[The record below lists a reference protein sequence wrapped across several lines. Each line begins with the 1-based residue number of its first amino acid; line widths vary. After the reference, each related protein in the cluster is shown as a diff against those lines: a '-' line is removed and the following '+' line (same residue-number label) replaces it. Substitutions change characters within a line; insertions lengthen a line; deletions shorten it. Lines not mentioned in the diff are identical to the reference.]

1 MSTENNKILSRVLT
15 TGANGMVGSYVDFGI
30 KLDHRALDVTDL
42 DETLAVIKK
51 HNPKVIIHLASETD
65 TDRCEKDPQLAYMVN
80 AIGTYNVAL
89 AAKAVGAK
97 MIYISTS
104 AVFDGAKKKPYT
116 ETDEPNPQSY
126 YARSKFLGEVIVK
139 NILQDYIIGRICW
152 VFGGGPKKDQKF
164 VAKII
169 KQTKEPLVRIVAE
182 KRGSPT
188 FSGDLVAVLKKM
200 IIANKK
206 GVFHLSNK
214 GTPSRFEV
222 AKEIMKITKSKTKV
236 EEVDQSFF
244 KKVDSFKRLDNE
256 SMVSKISLMRP
267 WQEALKEYIESEW
280 ADYINQ

>member
-104 AVFDGAKKKPYT
+104 AVFDGLDGPYT
-116 ETDEPNPQSY
+116 ENDACNPQSY
-126 YARSKFLGEVIVK
+126 YA
-139 NILQDYIIGRICW
+139 
-152 VFGGGPKKDQKF
+152 
-164 VAKII
+164 
-169 KQTKEPLVRIVAE
+169 
-182 KRGSPT
+182 
-188 FSGDLVAVLKKM
+188 
-200 IIANKK
+200 
-206 GVFHLSNK
+206 
-214 GTPSRFEV
+214 
-222 AKEIMKITKSKTKV
+222 KSK
-236 EEVDQSFF
+236 
-244 KKVDSFKRLDNE
+244 
-256 SMVSKISLMRP
+256 
-267 WQEALKEYIESEW
+267 
-280 ADYINQ
+280 

>member
-1 MSTENNKILSRVLT
+1 MSMKHDKILSKVLT

-42 DETLAVIKK
+42 DETLAVVKK

-65 TDRCEKDPQLAYMVN
+65 TDRCERDSQLAYMVN
-80 AIGTYNVAL
+80 TVGTYNVAL
-89 AAKAVGAK
+89 AAKEVGAK

-116 ETDEPNPQSY
+116 ETDKPNPQSY
-126 YARSKFLGEVIVK
+126 YAKSKFLGEVIVK
-139 NILQDYIIGRICW
+139 EILEDYIIGRICW

-169 KQTKEPLVRIVAE
+169 RQTKEPIIKIVSG

-188 FSGDLVAVLKKM
+188 FGKDLVEALKK
-200 IIANKK
+200 IILKNKK
-206 GVFHLSNK
+206 GIFHLPNK
-214 GTPSRFEV
+214 GTSSRFEV
-222 AKEIMKITKSKTKV
+222 AKEIIRITKSKTKV

-244 KKVDSFKRLDNE
+244 GKTDSYKRLDNE
-256 SMVSKISLMRP
+256 SMISRIPLMRP
-267 WQEALKEYIESEW
+267 WREALKEYIENEW
-280 ADYINQ
+280 ADYIN

>member
-15 TGANGMVGSYVDFGI
+15 TCANGMVGSYVDFGI

-139 NILQDYIIGRICW
+139 SILKDYIIGRICW

-188 FSGDLVAVLKKM
+188 FSGDLVAVLKKL

-206 GVFHLSNK
+206 GIFHLSNK
-214 GTPSRFEV
+214 GTQSRFEV

-244 KKVDSFKRLDNE
+244 NKIDSYKRLNNE
-256 SMVSKISLMRP
+256 SMISKVPLVRP
-267 WQEALKEYIESEW
+267 WQEALKEYIENEW
-280 ADYINQ
+280 ADYIN